1 MSDSSRAINEPVF
14 LQPPPEKRYVRS
26 FLFSRRID
34 APFAQVHLIAR
45 TVLVLCMSG
54 LQLRTIDAAHPD
66 PAAAALLWLLAL
78 LLFFLSG
85 MRLRTA
91 RIYLLL
97 TVPTLLS
104 LFTTWALFNPVPGR
118 HVLLRSMIYPGSIGI
133 GVSLWM
139 VVWLAIVVGYFWW
152 TRRLATGILVASIV
166 AFIVAHLFA
175 LPGWTFFHVPF
186 FRPLTVLISDRGLL
200 VAITK
205 VIGYSGMVF
214 STIALV
220 VTSRDVELIGTLRQL
235 RMPQAVIFFLSTVF
249 RALNLAL
256 ADYGIIHQAQVARAI
271 NARPRSFIRQVR
283 DVASTAVPLVAM
295 MIRRSS
301 EIGDALMARGYSL
314 RRSNANF
321 YETSPW
327 RLIDWLVLFFS
338 LFLLYLTLGP
348 RFDLTSLVM
357 QWLKI
362 I

>member
-1 MSDSSRAINEPVF
+1 LSDSSHVVNEALF
-14 LQPPPEKRYVRS
+14 LQPPPGRRYVRS

-45 TVLVLCMSG
+45 AILVLCMSG

-66 PAAAALLWLLAL
+66 PVAAALLWLLAL

-104 LFTTWALFNPVPGR
+104 LFTTWALFNPVPGQ
-118 HVLLRSMIYPGSIGI
+118 HVLLRSMIYPGYISVGF
-133 GVSLWM
+133 SLWM
-139 VVWLAIVVGYFWW
+139 IVWLAIVAAFFWW
-152 TRRLATGILVASIV
+152 TRKLATGILVASIAAFFV
-166 AFIVAHLFA
+166 ARFFA
-175 LPGWTFFHVPF
+175 LPGWTFFNAPF
-186 FRPLTVLISDRGLL
+186 FHPLTVLISDRGLL
-200 VAITK
+200 IAITK

-235 RMPQAVIFFLSTVF
+235 RMPQPVIFFLGTVF

-256 ADYGIIHQAQVARAI
+256 SDYGVIHQAQIARAI
-271 NARPRSFIRQVR
+271 NARPRSVIRQIR
-283 DVASTAVPLVAM
+283 DLASIAVPLVAT

-314 RRSNANF
+314 KRPSADF

-327 RLIDWLVLFFS
+327 RLIDWLVLIFS

-348 RFDLTSLVM
+348 RIDLTGLVL
-357 QWLKI
+357 QWL
-362 I
+362 